1 MIFYTY
7 AYLRNKDSAAG
18 KVGSPYYIGK
28 GKEDRAYE
36 NHGKVRVPKNKD
48 YIVLL
53 ENNLTEVGAF
63 ALERR
68 YIEWYGRKDLGTG
81 ILHNRTNGGDGA
93 SGRIFKYSNE
103 SKKKM
108 SIAKKGKSPPNKG
121 KNWSKETIQKMS
133 DVKKGSNN
141 PRFNAIIK
149 DETRLKISA
158 WQKGIPKPKVKCSHC
173 GKETSMMNNKRW
185 HENNCKVIQDEKI

>member
-7 AYLRNKDSAAG
+7 AYLRNKDSATA
-18 KVGSPYYIGK
+18 KASTPYYIGK

-36 NHGKVRVPKNKD
+36 SHGKVRVPKNKD
-48 YIVLL
+48 YIVIL
-53 ENNLTEVGAF
+53 ETNLTEVGAF

-68 YIEWYGRKDLGTG
+68 YIEWYGRKDSGTG
-81 ILHNRTNGGDGA
+81 ILHNRTNGGEGS
-93 SGRIFKYSNE
+93 SGRIFKYSVE

-108 SIAKKGKSPPNKG
+108 SIAKKGKPPPNKG
-121 KNWSKETIQKMS
+121 KKWSKETIQKMS

-149 DETRLKISA
+149 DETKLKLSM
-158 WQKGIPKPKVKCSHC
+158 WQKGVPKSKVKCTRC
-173 GKETSMMNNKRW
+173 GKETSLMNNKRW
-185 HENNCKVIQDEKI
+185 HEDNCKVIQYEKI

>member
-7 AYLRNKDSAAG
+7 AYIRSKNSATAKAG
-18 KVGSPYYIGK
+18 TPYYIGK
-28 GKEDRAYE
+28 GKEDRAFE
-36 NHGKVRVPKNKD
+36 SHNNTSVPKDKN
-48 YIVLL
+48 YIIFL
-53 ENNLTEVGAF
+53 ETNLTEVGAF

-81 ILHNRTNGGDGA
+81 ILHNRTGGGEGS
-93 SGRIFKYSNE
+93 SGRVFKYSEE

-108 SIAKKGKSPPNKG
+108 SIAKKGKAPTNKG
-121 KNWSKETIQKMS
+121 KKWSKETIQKMS

-158 WQKGIPKPKVKCSHC
+158 WQKSVPKSKVKCSKC
-173 GKETSMMNNKRW
+173 GKETSLMNNSRW
-185 HENNCKVIQDEKI
+185 HENNCKVIHCEEI

>member
-36 NHGKVRVPKNKD
+36 NHGKIRVPKNKN
-48 YIVLL
+48 YIVIL
-53 ENNLTEVGAF
+53 ETNLSEVGAF

-81 ILHNRTNGGDGA
+81 ILHNRTDGGDG
-93 SGRIFKYSNE
+93 SSVEYL
-103 SKKKM
+103 
-108 SIAKKGKSPPNKG
+108 SIAKNLNIKCLLLKKEKLHQIRVKSGAKRQYR
-121 KNWSKETIQKMS
+121 KC
-133 DVKKGSNN
+133 
-141 PRFNAIIK
+141 PRQRKVAIIR
-149 DETRLKISA
+149 DL
-158 WQKGIPKPKVKCSHC
+158 
-173 GKETSMMNNKRW
+173 ML
-185 HENNCKVIQDEKI
+185 